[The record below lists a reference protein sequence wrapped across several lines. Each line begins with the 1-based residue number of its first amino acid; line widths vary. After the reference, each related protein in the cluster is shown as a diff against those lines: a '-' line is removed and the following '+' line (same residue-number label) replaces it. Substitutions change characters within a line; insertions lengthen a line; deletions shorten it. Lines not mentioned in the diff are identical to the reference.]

1 MCKQSSSQTTS
12 GRSTPDSSKPGGMPF
27 LQFPAEPLSASL
39 APEVAAKLP
48 DSLSSA
54 CGAGADSG
62 LRAGTPASSECHSA
76 VTSTPD
82 RDPTSEMKRV
92 VLALDFSAPA
102 KDCNSGMAATSS
114 LLLVSSSTATS
125 GANAELLQMAPTLRS
140 LSKLSSASS
149 VFDSA
154 TSTTASSTSTLPA
167 SSSCLLS
174 EDTLTSSFGA
184 FLRGFLRFGSLRGGL
199 SQPSALRAA

>member
-39 APEVAAKLP
+39 APESQA
-48 DSLSSA
+48 SMSNA
-54 CGAGADSG
+54 CGAGANSG
-62 LRAGTPASSECHSA
+62 LRASTPASSDCGSA
-76 VTSTPD
+76 ATSTPD
-82 RDPTSEMKRV
+82 RDPTSEEKRV

-102 KDCNSGMAATSS
+102 SYCKSGIAATSS

-154 TSTTASSTSTLPA
+154 TSTTASSTSTVPA

-184 FLRGFLRFGSLRGGL
+184 FLRGLLRFGSLRGGL